1 MIVIMVI
8 IIRNN
13 KYDYGNDD
21 ENNNN
26 NNNNNS
32 NNIINSLF
40 QPGDFSAGSTTG
52 LYNDTADYIQKC
64 DRCQRQK
71 VVCHLT

>member
-21 ENNNN
+21 ENN